1 MDDVQFDVM
10 LRGSAPATR
19 PRDEIAA
26 HSNRILSEARAGRR
40 RRLQTWTAGIGL
52 SAVLIGG
59 GSAALAG
66 SGVETPW
73 GWMADNVFSIPQNNG
88 EICFQGMRISFAGA
102 DQDAPIVADARE
114 ILSGIDVNALD
125 TTQTEEDLAWEATR
139 SKNNPDPLNPDEL
152 KQSAIGTMVAQI
164 VFDELAARGYD
175 LNPSPISVETQTTDC
190 SQ

>member
-1 MDDVQFDVM
+1 
-10 LRGSAPATR
+10 
-19 PRDEIAA
+19 
-26 HSNRILSEARAGRR
+26 
-40 RRLQTWTAGIGL
+40 
-52 SAVLIGG
+52 
-59 GSAALAG
+59 
-66 SGVETPW
+66 
-73 GWMADNVFSIPQNNG
+73 MADNVFSIPQNNG

-114 ILSGIDVNALD
+114 ILSGIDVDALD